1 MSMPGEERPVVAIV
15 TRYWGG
21 SEDEP
26 TEVLRLL
33 AGAVARN
40 AKVHVVHLDGSATV
54 ASIERDSVFVVHH
67 LPLRGAAPE
76 VVSVLRGAIALS
88 GRAMPSALAT
98 TARALE
104 GQPEGL
110 IGTLREID
118 ASTVVL
124 AGLPIPGIAELM
136 DTLAAR
142 RLVLWP
148 MLNDLDQA
156 ADSTIKAL
164 LARADAIGTLHP
176 GEQQALA
183 TIIPERRAKVR
194 PLDIA
199 LTLNRSATEQGLF
212 GVGWFGRYVL
222 VIRRF
227 PKGGARFDRS
237 VTHELVR
244 SVLGDIAVAEVDGT
258 RWRVSDFGNTAQLPV
273 NPTRVN
279 LWRLMAHAEFTL
291 DLRPATPF
299 GREAIESILFSS
311 PPIVPEGSAAHAHV
325 EQANGGLWYR
335 TPGELLDLSSTLLD
349 SPDLLRALRSDGLR
363 YASEHHEKM
372 DDFVSRTR
380 ELVLG

>member
-1 MSMPGEERPVVAIV
+1 MPGEERPVVAIV

-118 ASTVVL
+118 AGTVVL